1 MNLNSIRG
9 WDALLACSLIVIA
22 GCIAFTFVV
31 PMPSRS
37 AIAPKKKKAV
47 SDRLMAQKARKQ
59 ADVTKSSIVSQTW
72 DLSSEALEAKI
83 LTTLTELGARHHLEV
98 SHFTVARPTR
108 VGGLIASRSVVT
120 FSGSF
125 SDVVQAM
132 REIERPDGK
141 LVITD
146 VKIDTGTR
154 QGSDSDREEVS
165 AIFSVASFIRDPERY
180 AEPAAD
186 KTKLARRD
194 ESMGEK
200 G

>member
-1 MNLNSIRG
+1 
-9 WDALLACSLIVIA
+9 
-22 GCIAFTFVV
+22 
-31 PMPSRS
+31 
-37 AIAPKKKKAV
+37 
-47 SDRLMAQKARKQ
+47 
-59 ADVTKSSIVSQTW
+59 
-72 DLSSEALEAKI
+72 
-83 LTTLTELGARHHLEV
+83 
-98 SHFTVARPTR
+98 
-108 VGGLIASRSVVT
+108 
-120 FSGSF
+120 
-125 SDVVQAM
+125 M

-154 QGSDSDREEVS
+154 QGSDADREEVS

-180 AEPAAD
+180 AEPPTD